1 MAQKRTKKLN
11 NANLDKLVKQ
21 NFPKRKI
28 TVQVEGDEYEL
39 EIHEV
44 FKPGLVES
52 SIKYIWDV
60 QNEAAENGKN
70 IDVSILGMLAVLK
83 FFTDIDFNG
92 KIVDELNKF
101 VDMSNL
107 GIVQQII
114 EQFDQKELDKIG
126 QTTMDMTKQLPKA
139 FDMLNKVL
147 LENGSLEGIDID
159 GLPGTTVKKD

>member
-1 MAQKRTKKLN
+1 MAEKRVKKLN
-11 NANLDKLVKQ
+11 KTNLDKLIKQ
-21 NFPKRKI
+21 GFPKKTI
-28 TVQVEGDEYEL
+28 AVEIENEEYEL

-52 SIKYIWDV
+52 SIKYIWKV
-60 QNEAAENGKN
+60 QNEAAENGKE
-70 IDVSILGMLAVLK
+70 IDVSTLGMLAVLK
-83 FFTDIDFNG
+83 FFTDIEFNG

-126 QTTMDMTKQLPKA
+126 QTTMDMSKQLPKA

-147 LENGSLEGIDID
+147 LENGDLEGIDID
-159 GLPGTTVKKD
+159 GLPRTTTEKD